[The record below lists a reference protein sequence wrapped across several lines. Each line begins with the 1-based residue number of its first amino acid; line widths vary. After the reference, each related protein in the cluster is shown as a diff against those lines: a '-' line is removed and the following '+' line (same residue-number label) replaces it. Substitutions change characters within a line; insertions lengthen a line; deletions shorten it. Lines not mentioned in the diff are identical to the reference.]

1 MKVLI
6 VEDDK
11 DLCRIYQAAFKKQN
25 CNVVIKND
33 GLNAISDIT
42 EIAPD
47 FVLLDLMVPELD
59 GYSFLEALQNNTSM
73 KARII
78 IASNLSNERDV
89 QRALELGA
97 IGYLRKVD
105 YTGAQIA
112 EAAIDIYR
120 KSLL

>member
-1 MKVLI
+1 MRVLI
-6 VEDDK
+6 VEDDQ
-11 DLCRIYQAAFKKQN
+11 DLCRIYQSAFKKQN
-25 CNVVIKND
+25 CDVVIKND
-33 GLNAISDIT
+33 GLNAISEIA

-47 FVLLDLMVPELD
+47 FVLLDLMIPELD

-89 QRALELGA
+89 KRALELGA

-112 EAAIDIYR
+112 EEAIDLYR